1 MHISQ
6 AQRDDLPDIAVFIN
20 TAAAGKR
27 HFLPVTDREFASI
40 LDRDTTYGFKGL
52 FVARDAGHVV
62 GVTHAFRDHNQ
73 GFIAYLIA
81 LRPDVTELLLA
92 TAEDYLRS
100 ASTIHVGSPETPL
113 YHTVEGRFQPL
124 WGSTEILEVS
134 AGDQL
139 LIELLRRSG
148 YRVTETHVSLSLDLK
163 TFSPLNSLP
172 FPGEYL
178 RGEEC
183 WYNAYSW
190 YKQSSSQEF
199 GQRNKALRVM
209 LLRNNEKIKG
219 HIAWYPMRDG
229 LAAALCDLEVAMPF
243 RGRGLGKLLL
253 HAGLLQMR
261 VEGFSQVELHT
272 HPEQSAVANLLY
284 KKTGFTLDATW
295 FVFTKRTRSNI

>member
-6 AQRDDLPDIAVFIN
+6 VRPDDLPDIAVFLN

-27 HFLPVTDREFASI
+27 HFSPVTDREFASI

-52 FVARDAGHVV
+52 FVARDAGYIV

-73 GFIAYLIA
+73 GFIAYLVA
-81 LRPDVTELLLA
+81 QSPEVSDLLLS
-92 TAEDYLRS
+92 TAEDYLRP

-124 WGSTEILEVS
+124 WGSTEMLEVS
-134 AGDQL
+134 AGDQF

-148 YRVTETHVSLSLDLK
+148 YRVTETHVSQSLDLK
-163 TFSPLNSLP
+163 TFSPPNAALP
-172 FPGEYL
+172 FMGEYL

-229 LAAALCDLEVAMPF
+229 LTAALCDLEVAIPF
-243 RGRGLGKLLL
+243 RGKGLGKLLL
-253 HAGLLQMR
+253 HTGLLQMAA
-261 VEGFSQVELHT
+261 EGFSRVELHA
-272 HPEQSAVANLLY
+272 HPEHSAVANLLY
-284 KKTGFTLDATW
+284 N
-295 FVFTKRTRSNI
+295 S